1 MKTNKTFIKQLTWS
15 TSAVSL
21 ACMAFGR
28 CSRKPEYSIAVLLP
42 PLETLEERT
51 IAQDLAEFRFSS
63 DPDNLDFAFLNKGR
77 GDDGDGDASSASYRM
92 FVRGHLGDNDD
103 AFAGFDD
110 VGANDDFADGGIQ
123 DFFTGDQAPADDI
136 PAGGPAGF
144 APFGVDDSEEP
155 AGVAVGGMEPFDPR
169 RAPNERDLVM
179 AMGADDDQ
187 EEMLDYFDSAFMKNW
202 AGPEH
207 WKLRRAVKKRMP
219 NNCKNLSIA
228 VF

>member
-1 MKTNKTFIKQLTWS
+1 MKTNKTFIKQSTWS

-21 ACMAFGR
+21 ACLAFGR
-28 CSRKPEYSIAVLLP
+28 CSRKPEYSIAVLLS
-42 PLETLEERT
+42 PLETLDERT

-77 GDDGDGDASSASYRM
+77 GDDGDGDTSFASHRM

-103 AFAGFDD
+103 AFGGFDD
-110 VGANDDFADGGIQ
+110 GGANNDFADGGIQ

-144 APFGVDDSEEP
+144 APFGVDDSGEG

-169 RAPNERDLVM
+169 QAPDERDLVM
-179 AMGADDDQ
+179 VMNADDDQ
-187 EEMLDYFDSAFMKNW
+187 EEMLDYFDSTFMKNW

-207 WKLRRAVKKRMP
+207 WKLRRAVKKCMLH
-219 NNCKNLSIA
+219 NCKHPSIA